1 MTSPSRALE
10 DSTAH
15 RCRCH
20 SLLLGISMSS
30 VMPLHQDGLWEA
42 CAWFPANLSPCTFS
56 LCWFLGSVLSMIVM
70 AMSVN
75 VPRALSPLS
84 QSLNLRVDLGTPTQR
99 AVEVRPQGAV
109 HANPTRG

>member
-1 MTSPSRALE
+1 
-10 DSTAH
+10 
-15 RCRCH
+15 
-20 SLLLGISMSS
+20 MSS
-30 VMPLHQDGLWEA
+30 VMPLHREGLWEA

-75 VPRALSPLS
+75 VHRALSPLS

-99 AVEVRPQGAV
+99 TVEVRLQGAV
-109 HANPTRG
+109 HANQTGG